1 MISFSLFLTIVITVV
16 VFVLFATE
24 KYPVDLVAILTIVVL
39 LLTGILTP
47 EEAISGFSNPATITV
62 LSMFIIS
69 EGIQRSGVVR
79 ILGEKILKIT
89 KTYFHQ
95 LVAIS
100 GLSSLGAFINNT
112 PSVAILAPMVMDM
125 SRKTKTYATQL
136 LIPLSFISMAAGTL
150 TLIGSSSNILANNI
164 YIRAGYAPLNLF
176 EISKIGIFIFAIV
189 VVYFLTLGKYLLPKR
204 EGHTDI
210 TDPYKKLQYNAEAIL
225 PPESEL
231 IGKKINQSKLKD
243 YDIEVFSITR
253 DGKVYRR
260 DLENYTIEQDDVLA
274 VYGTRLKLL
283 QADSEALIKLES
295 GVKYTETGKDYVI
308 DQFMVAEGSSLI
320 RQTIT
325 SISFTDRYNAAVLAI
340 KRANKKIKKSIN
352 AVPLKFTD
360 ILLVKAPPQTIDI
373 MKLSEDF
380 IYIGEVVGPYRS
392 SRIKFAIPILL
403 LVVALA
409 ALQIVPIMV
418 AALTGVLLMALFRVV
433 SLKEGYN
440 AVNWQVIFLLAGIIP
455 LGIALEKTGAIG
467 LLTGYIADFS
477 QYTHP
482 IVLLGI
488 FYLMTSLL
496 AQIISSNA
504 TVILFAPIG
513 LSIAAEMGL
522 NPLPF
527 LMVIMVAASTSYL
540 TPIGYQ
546 TNTMVYQIGNYKFT
560 DFAKVGLP
568 LTIILLFATTLLAA
582 LFWGLT

>member
-1 MISFSLFLTIVITVV
+1 MITFSLFLVIVITVV

-24 KYPVDLVAILTIVVL
+24 KYPVDLVALLAIVVL
-39 LLTGILTP
+39 LLTGLVTP
-47 EEAISGFSNPATITV
+47 EEAVSGFSNPATITV
-62 LSMFIIS
+62 LAMFIIS

-79 ILGEKILKIT
+79 ILGEKIVGFA
-89 KTYFHQ
+89 KTFFKQ
-95 LVAIS
+95 LLAIS
-100 GLSSLGAFINNT
+100 GISALGAFINNT
-112 PSVAILAPMVMDM
+112 PSVSILAPMVMDM

-136 LIPLSFISMAAGTL
+136 LIPLSFISMAAGTI
-150 TLIGSSSNILANNI
+150 TLLGSSSNILANNI
-164 YIRAGYAPLNLF
+164 YVRAGYAPLNLF
-176 EISKIGIFIFAIV
+176 EISKLGIFVFLIV
-189 VVYFLTLGKYLLPKR
+189 VAYFLTIGKYLLPKR

-210 TDPYKKLQYNAEAIL
+210 TDPYKKLKYNAEAIL
-225 PPESEL
+225 PQESGL

-260 DLENYTIEQDDVLA
+260 DLEDYIIEQDDVLSIH
-274 VYGTRLKLL
+274 GSRLKLL

-320 RQTIT
+320 HQTIT
-325 SISFTDRYNAAVLAI
+325 SISFTDRYNAAVLAV

-360 ILLVKAPPQTIDI
+360 ILLVKGPPSTIDT

-380 IYIGEVVGPYRS
+380 VYIGEVVGPYRS
-392 SRIKFAIPILL
+392 SRIKFAVPILL
-403 LVVALA
+403 LVILLA
-409 ALQIVPIMV
+409 TFQVVPIMV
-418 AALTGVLLMALFRVV
+418 AALTGVVLMALFRVV
-433 SLKEGYN
+433 SLKEGYG

-455 LGIALEKTGAIG
+455 LGIALEKTGATDMMAGFIS
-467 LLTGYIADFS
+467 DFGH
-477 QYTHP
+477 QVHP
-482 IVLLGI
+482 IILLGI
-488 FYLMTSLL
+488 FYIMTTLL
-496 AQIISSNA
+496 TQVVSNNA
-504 TVILFAPIG
+504 AVILFAPIG
-513 LSIAAEMGL
+513 ISIAAEMGL

-527 LMVIMVAASTSYL
+527 LVVVMFAAATAYL

-568 LTIILLFATTLLAA
+568 LNIILLFATTFLAA
-582 LFWGLT
+582 WIWGL